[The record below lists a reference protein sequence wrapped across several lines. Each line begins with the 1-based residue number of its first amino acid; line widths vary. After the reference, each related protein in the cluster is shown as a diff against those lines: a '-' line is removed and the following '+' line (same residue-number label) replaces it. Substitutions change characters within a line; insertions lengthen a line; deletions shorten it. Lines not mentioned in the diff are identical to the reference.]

1 MELQLMP
8 IILGGKNLDENRR
21 RSIFIGEKSKI
32 KEYKTYHVMIISLY
46 KAVRKTISKP
56 FSSLRTR
63 GRAILEQIHISE

>member
-32 KEYKTYHVMIISLY
+32 KEYNTYHVMIISLY
-46 KAVRKTISKP
+46 KTVRKTIS
-56 FSSLRTR
+56 
-63 GRAILEQIHISE
+63 

>member
-56 FSSLRTR
+56 FFLPENPWSCDFRTDPH
-63 GRAILEQIHISE
+63 L

>member
-21 RSIFIGEKSKI
+21 RSIFIGEKSKL
-32 KEYKTYHVMIISLY
+32 KEYKTFHVMIISLY

-56 FSSLRTR
+56 FFLPENARSCDFRTNPH
-63 GRAILEQIHISE
+63 L

>member
-21 RSIFIGEKSKI
+21 RSIFIGEKSKL
-32 KEYKTYHVMIISLY
+32 KEYKTFHVMIISLY

-56 FSSLRTR
+56 FLLPENARSCDFRTNPH
-63 GRAILEQIHISE
+63 L